1 MSNLTSDEEADYMS
15 ADFLSK
21 IEDIRPGASRAHKRM
36 LIISANREAAEER
49 NIKKPKKAE
58 LEKIRLDEGLSQ
70 PISSESKGFSL
81 LSKMGY
87 KPGMSIGKK
96 REEGAEGI
104 KEPINMFFKG
114 NRTGLGHDQEEKD
127 KQQERC
133 NLHLEAM
140 AQKNV
145 LADDFRIR
153 KRSAA
158 IKNILIGDIKK
169 LRKACQELDIRL
181 DMDHPEEWWFWPI
194 YHDGIYDVQT
204 TSVDDDLSIVE
215 LKKAM
220 SERTA
225 KVYAKVADAEAKYS
239 YANKKE
245 APEDLKYHEMDETML
260 ETRLATIVD
269 YMRTK
274 HFYCPWKLSILMSKA
289 VKVLCAGDV
298 NGNFKQL
305 LNRVA
310 AVNKKCGP
318 FDVLFC
324 VGEFF
329 GPDEEKNAAVLNGE
343 VQFPMPTYILGPCC
357 PSTSQYYPE
366 QSAELSSS
374 LTYLGRKGILNT
386 ATGLTIGYLS
396 GIESDSSTLNP
407 FQFNGQTVDDL
418 FMPVRANTGF
428 LGLVNC
434 FIRMIIFSLIPFQ
447 DILLTSMWPTDV
459 WKHSTNQPKE
469 EVQGSPQLAR
479 LAAGLKPRY
488 HMAGLGQLHYE
499 RTPYR
504 NHQVLIEAAQ
514 HVTRFIGL
522 ASVDNPANEKWLYGI
537 VLNLIN
543 FVNACFLAFSIVPMR
558 KMERAELT
566 QQPDNSTEFPYME
579 LLQEFRRRKAEEEAL
594 AAKSKGENQFF
605 FDVEADLTE
614 EDPVD
619 RGGRRKRP
627 GYGEDGG
634 RMAKQRP
641 KFQQVDPDSCWFCL
655 SNTAVVKHL
664 IGEYFACI
672 INIYRP
678 YVVVS
683 VGTTCYAAMPKGPLT
698 DDHVLVMSIVPI
710 PKSSAKALR
719 SSFLNSAR
727 LKEIEFTF
735 LKENEH
741 IWELVNEGAPYFYV
755 ELPDG
760 TKMFSRSMAGFPIQ
774 FGSEQLKAD
783 FKPFDFTN
791 DGDSSD
797 ED

>member
-1 MSNLTSDEEADYMS
+1 
-15 ADFLSK
+15 
-21 IEDIRPGASRAHKRM
+21 
-36 LIISANREAAEER
+36 
-49 NIKKPKKAE
+49 
-58 LEKIRLDEGLSQ
+58 
-70 PISSESKGFSL
+70 
-81 LSKMGY
+81 
-87 KPGMSIGKK
+87 
-96 REEGAEGI
+96 
-104 KEPINMFFKG
+104 
-114 NRTGLGHDQEEKD
+114 
-127 KQQERC
+127 
-133 NLHLEAM
+133 
-140 AQKNV
+140 
-145 LADDFRIR
+145 
-153 KRSAA
+153 
-158 IKNILIGDIKK
+158 
-169 LRKACQELDIRL
+169 
-181 DMDHPEEWWFWPI
+181 
-194 YHDGIYDVQT
+194 
-204 TSVDDDLSIVE
+204 
-215 LKKAM
+215 
-220 SERTA
+220 
-225 KVYAKVADAEAKYS
+225 
-239 YANKKE
+239 
-245 APEDLKYHEMDETML
+245 
-260 ETRLATIVD
+260 
-269 YMRTK
+269 
-274 HFYCPWKLSILMSKA
+274 MSKA

-305 LNRVA
+305 LNRVS

-329 GPDEEKNAAVLNGE
+329 GPDEEKNLTVLNGE

-396 GIESDSSTLNP
+396 GIESESSTLNA

-418 FMPVRANTGF
+418 FVPVRANTGF
-428 LGLVNC
+428 LGL
-434 FIRMIIFSLIPFQ
+434 

-459 WKHSTNQPKE
+459 WKHSTNQPRE
-469 EVQGSPQLAR
+469 EVQGSPQLSR

-488 HMAGLGQLHYE
+488 HIAGLGQLHYE

-522 ASVDNPANEKWLYGI
+522 ASVDNPANEKWLY
-537 VLNLIN
+537 
-543 FVNACFLAFSIVPMR
+543 AFSIVPMR

-566 QQPDNSTEFPYME
+566 QQPDNCSEFPYME
-579 LLQEFRRRKAEEEAL
+579 KAEEEAL

-627 GYGEDGG
+627 GYGEDDG

-641 KFQQVDPDSCWFCL
+641 KFQQDPASCWFCL

-664 IGEYFACI
+664 I
-672 INIYRP
+672 
-678 YVVVS
+678 VS

-698 DDHVLVMSIVPI
+698 DDHVLVMSIDHVQSLVAASPEVRAEVEKFRDAFALMCDKKDKVLCAFERNYKTSHLQLQLVPI

-735 LKENEH
+735 LKENEQ

-774 FGSEQLKAD
+774 FGREVLCSKAILDAPEKVDWANCKLSEQKETELVQQLKAD